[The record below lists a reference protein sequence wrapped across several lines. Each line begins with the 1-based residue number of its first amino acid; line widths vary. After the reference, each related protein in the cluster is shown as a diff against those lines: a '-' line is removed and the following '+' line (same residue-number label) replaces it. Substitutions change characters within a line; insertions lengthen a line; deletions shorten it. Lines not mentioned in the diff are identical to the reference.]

1 MHYVTA
7 ALYTHTPLHRYHC
20 ACATAE
26 MTGRKG
32 RLVRD
37 PSTGGVVY
45 EARNANG
52 IALDM
57 QNISERDS
65 FMVSVCVC
73 LSLAVLCC

>member
-1 MHYVTA
+1 
-7 ALYTHTPLHRYHC
+7 
-20 ACATAE
+20 

-65 FMVSVCVC
+65 FMVSMHVC
-73 LSLAVLCC
+73 LSVAVLCC